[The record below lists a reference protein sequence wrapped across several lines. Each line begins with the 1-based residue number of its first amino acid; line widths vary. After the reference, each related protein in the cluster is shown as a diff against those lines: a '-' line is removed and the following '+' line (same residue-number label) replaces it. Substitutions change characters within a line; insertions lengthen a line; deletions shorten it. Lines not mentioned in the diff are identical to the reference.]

1 MKIRIHK
8 LLCFP
13 ALIASLSLM
22 LTGHATAQ
30 IFTTLYSFGTN
41 AADGY
46 HPNGLIL
53 SGNTLFGTTL
63 QGGDGYPGA
72 GMVFKINT
80 DGSGFTNLYNFNPG
94 SDGAYP
100 VGSLVLSGNTLYGEA
115 NNGGNVAEDGILF
128 SVNTDGSD
136 HANLHFF
143 NPGYGSAVDGGGP
156 VAGLILSD
164 NTLYGMT
171 PYGGIDSNGGI
182 VFKINTDGSSY
193 TNYLHVFS
201 SIAQNSSGFYTNSD
215 GAQPQGALIL
225 SGNTLYG
232 TTYIGG
238 SSGNGTIFSV
248 HTDGTGFTN
257 LYTFSATSGPSGT
270 NSDGAN
276 PSAGL
281 LLSGNALYGTAEDGG
296 SLGYGTVF
304 KINTDGT
311 DFATLHSFTNGDYA
325 DLNDG
330 AYPAS
335 SLVIS
340 GNTLYGTTAQYRGS
354 NLDAL
359 GTVFAVNTD
368 GTGFTTLHNFES
380 GNQSDGFS
388 PQANL
393 ILSGITLYGT
403 AAGGG
408 NAGYGTIFSLSL
420 VPSLSITTVGNQ
432 AVLSWPTWAPN
443 FVLQTTTNLASPAWT
458 GVSPAPVV
466 FNGQNVVTNSIS
478 GAQQFYQLS
487 H

>member
-238 SSGNGTIFSV
+238 SSGNGTIF
-248 HTDGTGFTN
+248 
-257 LYTFSATSGPSGT
+257 PSILT
-270 NSDGAN
+270 EPVLPIFILSRQLL
-276 PSAGL
+276 GL
-281 LLSGNALYGTAEDGG
+281 LELTAMVPIHPPDCSYRAMHFMEQRRMVAVWVMAPCLRLIPMARTLQLCIAL
-296 SLGYGTVF
+296 LTVTMQ
-304 KINTDGT
+304 I
-311 DFATLHSFTNGDYA
+311 
-325 DLNDG
+325 
-330 AYPAS
+330 
-335 SLVIS
+335 
-340 GNTLYGTTAQYRGS
+340 
-354 NLDAL
+354 
-359 GTVFAVNTD
+359 
-368 GTGFTTLHNFES
+368 
-380 GNQSDGFS
+380 
-388 PQANL
+388 
-393 ILSGITLYGT
+393 
-403 AAGGG
+403 
-408 NAGYGTIFSLSL
+408 
-420 VPSLSITTVGNQ
+420 
-432 AVLSWPTWAPN
+432 
-443 FVLQTTTNLASPAWT
+443 
-458 GVSPAPVV
+458 
-466 FNGQNVVTNSIS
+466 
-478 GAQQFYQLS
+478 
-487 H
+487 